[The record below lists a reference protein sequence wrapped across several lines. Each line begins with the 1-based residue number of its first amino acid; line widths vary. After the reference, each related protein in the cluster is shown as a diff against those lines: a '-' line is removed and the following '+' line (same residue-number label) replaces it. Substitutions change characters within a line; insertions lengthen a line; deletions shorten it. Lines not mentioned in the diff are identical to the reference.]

1 MWDIIIVGA
10 GTAGLTAAVYA
21 GRAGKK
27 VMLLEH
33 SIHGGQII
41 NTSQVENFPGFAQIA
56 GFEFATA
63 LYEQAVSFGA
73 ELVYEECQRI
83 ENVGNYKKVV
93 TSRGE
98 YETKSVILATGA
110 RPRLIG
116 VAKEESFIGR
126 GISFCATCD
135 GAFYKDKVVA
145 VVGGG
150 NTAFDDA
157 LVLSNLA
164 KKVYLIHRSQKFSA
178 EKQLVD
184 KVFAKNNVEFI
195 LDSVVKELLGDKR
208 IEGLQVLN
216 TESGAMRE
224 IAVDGMFVAIGYQP
238 TNEAFK
244 DVVELD
250 KAGYIVAGEDCHT
263 SCEGIFAAGDCR
275 TKNIRQLT
283 TATADGTVAALAAC
297 EYIDR

>member
-73 ELVYEECQRI
+73 ELVYEECKKI

-98 YETKSVILATGA
+98 YEAKSVILATGA

-116 VAKEESFIGR
+116 LDKEEGFIGR

-135 GAFYKDKVVA
+135 GSFYKDKIVA

-164 KKVYLIHRSQKFSA
+164 KKVYLVHRSQKFTA
-178 EKQLVD
+178 EKQLVER
-184 KVFAKNNVEFI
+184 VVAKDNVEFV
-195 LDSVVKELLGDKR
+195 LDSDVKGLLGDKR
-208 IEGLQVLN
+208 IEGLQIVNN
-216 TESGAMRE
+216 TSGEVRE
-224 IAVDGMFVAIGYQP
+224 IAIDGMFLAIGYQP
-238 TNEAFK
+238 IN
-244 DVVELD
+244 DVFSDIVELD
-250 KAGYIVAGEDCHT
+250 KAGYIVAGEDCRT
-263 SCEGIFAAGDCR
+263 SCDGIFAAGDCR